1 MADFYPSGRPGGGLG
16 GSSRHALTQLF
27 PSFLLSFVHFPRTN
41 ETCCRQLQRL
51 RAARD
56 PIGRKALSVEKNGCR
71 QEWAPRTD
79 GREPGQAAHRGGAGW
94 GPGSSFHVSAVH
106 PSPQRSP
113 PLPPPAATPRTLRS
127 PLALCRPSAPP
138 GPVRAGSALDPSPP
152 GCTPFCVPG
161 PRLAGTW
168 VAATLGCCE

>member
-1 MADFYPSGRPGGGLG
+1 MG

-113 PLPPPAATPRTLRS
+113 PLPPPAATPRTLRT

-138 GPVRAGSALDPSPP
+138 GPVRAGAGRS
-152 GCTPFCVPG
+152 
-161 PRLAGTW
+161 RLAQGLPGLPLTHRRPDAP
-168 VAATLGCCE
+168 VLRARSSVGGHVGRCHSGLL

>member
-1 MADFYPSGRPGGGLG
+1 MG
-16 GSSRHALTQLF
+16 GSSRHALAQLF

-71 QEWAPRTD
+71 QEWAPCTD

-113 PLPPPAATPRTLRS
+113 PLPPPRRHAQDAAVPARS
-127 PLALCRPSAPP
+127 LQTVRSAGPCACWGRPLSSST
-138 GPVRAGSALDPSPP
+138 GPAGSALDPSPP